1 MNDTLNI
8 HSPIQTSFDRVHK
21 GYCLY
26 EHGVIHFSK
35 AETLYDTRGWVRKN
49 QRRVTKK
56 LCAATYLGFDAE
68 NFSYFIEYQGTK
80 IISILPNYQWILH
93 PPAGGTYRSW
103 GPLGLGYRLN
113 TFLPANIYLYQGW
126 LYAGS
131 KDRRVTADLA
141 VTLHDEFRHRNQ
153 WHGAEN
159 HSYSYE
165 QGHQRPSTSYA
176 VKREYFSR
184 LLNSYLYQYFSTY
197 SDTSWRSFSTSKTL
211 KLELAAQE
219 YSGFYM
225 TDRLLLDKEKNIC
238 KLDAHGNWLHATT
251 ITNPSTSSG
260 SAVTMQAL
268 AYLFKYSFVPPH
280 PEDLET
286 NDPWKFPKFLEDW
299 SGQSKFVYGMSPY
312 GYWNRNRFYAQY
324 KPHYS
329 LFMSSRSALTHIC
342 SLFKSGSHSSYF
354 AQRRSDLNT
363 TADSNS
369 THTQSRFNNHSLHG
383 LSSFSIRD
391 AIRRLPYTH
400 IEDGGVE
407 YVGDDSKNSWGLLKH
422 IPANT
427 WNGSINA
434 YYPRILLVAIMD
446 YYKDKGILDSAY
458 IDYLCTSCFDGSTKQ
473 HQRKNILPDTDN
485 TPIIGLPITPDNP
498 EAALISSRFAPVYT
512 LLYNFLMDRFPY
524 IVPVISVSEPDAPV
538 EDRWFRE
545 NSTTTKCPA
554 EGLVRRPLRADIA
567 DVFLTAEADSAR
579 RSR

>member
-8 HSPIQTSFDRVHK
+8 PLDIHSPIKTSFDRVHK

-49 QRRVTKK
+49 QRCATKK
-56 LCAATYLGFDAE
+56 LCADTYLGFDAE
-68 NFSYFIEYQGTK
+68 NFSYFIKYQGTK

-93 PPAGGTYRSW
+93 PPSYCW
-103 GPLGLGYRLN
+103 GQLGLGFRLN
-113 TFLPANIYLYQGW
+113 TFLPANIYLYQGS

-141 VTLHDEFRHRNQ
+141 VNLHDEFRHRNQ

-159 HSYSYE
+159 YSYSYG
-165 QGHQRPSTSYA
+165 QGHQRPSAAYA

-211 KLELAAQE
+211 KLALVAQE
-219 YSGFYM
+219 HSGFDM

-251 ITNPSTSSG
+251 TTNPSTSSG

-268 AYLFKYSFVPPH
+268 AYLFKYSFVPPS
-280 PEDLET
+280 PKDWET

-299 SGQSKFVYGMSPY
+299 SGQSKFIAGGSPY
-312 GYWNRNRFYAQY
+312 GYWNRNKFAAQY

-329 LFMSSRSALTHIC
+329 LFMSSRSALAHIC

-363 TADSNS
+363 TASDNPS
-369 THTQSRFNNHSLHG
+369 HTQRRYNNHTNRG
-383 LSSFSIRD
+383 LTTFSIRD
-391 AIRRLPYTH
+391 AIRMLPYTH
-400 IEDGGVE
+400 NEDDE
-407 YVGDDSKNSWGLLKH
+407 DQYEGDNAKNSWGALKYIH
-422 IPANT
+422 ANK
-427 WNGSINA
+427 WSGSINA

-512 LLYNFLMDRFPY
+512 LLYNFFMDRFPY
-524 IVPVISVSEPDAPV
+524 IVPAISVSEDAPV

-554 EGLVRRPLRADIA
+554 EGLIRRPLRADIA